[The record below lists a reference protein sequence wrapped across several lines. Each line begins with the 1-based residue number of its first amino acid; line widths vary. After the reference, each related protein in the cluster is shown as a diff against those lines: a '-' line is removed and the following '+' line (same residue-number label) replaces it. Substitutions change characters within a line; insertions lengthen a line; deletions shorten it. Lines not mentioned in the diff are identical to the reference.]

1 MQAEV
6 RGRSRTTRPPFPES
20 WPYPG
25 KFCGKALP
33 VALRGTIR
41 QPILPHFREQ
51 PGPCKIN
58 YPELQASGP
67 WRGLPAPLWHIAL
80 PPPVGLKVSHFLRIG
95 KDGPVSRRVG
105 GGVARGNNAAAMC
118 AEEKFSKIKNIIS
131 LKEPAGR
138 GETGTPGGQAGR
150 RTPHG
155 YQPHKF
161 PGGGHA
167 AARRVCVKRLP

>member
-33 VALRGTIR
+33 VAHRGTIR

-58 YPELQASGP
+58 HPELQASGP
-67 WRGLPAPLWHIAL
+67 WRPGGTLVAGCLAPSA
-80 PPPVGLKVSHFLRIG
+80 GLKVSHFLRFG
-95 KDGPVSRRVG
+95 KGGPVSRRVG
-105 GGVARGNNAAAMC
+105 GGVTRGNNAAAMDS
-118 AEEKFSKIKNIIS
+118 EEIFSKIKTIIS

-138 GETGTPGGQAGR
+138 SGTGTPGGQAGR
-150 RTPHG
+150 RTLHG

-161 PGGGHA
+161 PGGGHG